1 MKSKLIVLIT
11 ILSAVTL
18 CIACNGNAET
28 KNDNDEK
35 DSIVQEEINPLD
47 TFAYTD
53 YNSVARI
60 LAGKYPD
67 DSLFLVDVVN
77 SSKFNYHISSFD
89 NTWED
94 HSKELEKVTAW
105 SNQYLEN
112 EDTVFYPFGGP
123 DFNYLDAV
131 FPNCKFTV
139 LIGLEKGGKIPFS
152 DSLSVAQYDKILD
165 MVTHTIVTNVGFSFF
180 RTKSMAVDLAG
191 YLEGT
196 LPIVMMFMS
205 RHGFDVINVNHVFI
219 NDNGEFEYTN
229 PDQVW
234 AYTMDKDYQDA
245 YEVIY
250 KKPEEK
256 EYRKLVYMSMD
267 VSDDE
272 INQQTF
278 PLMMQNYFKNQT
290 TFLKAA
296 SYLLDRAAFN
306 IVKSYIL
313 DNSHKIISVPSGLQF
328 RDVDSTWNVDLYG
341 YYTGPIR
348 LFYDRQQNDLKQAYK
363 DGEPIEIDFLFD
375 YYTGSPS
382 LYVATK
388 KED

>member
-1 MKSKLIVLIT
+1 MKIKILT
-11 ILSAVTL
+11 ILIIVSGIVAV
-18 CIACNGNAET
+18 ISCNNARSDEEKKET
-28 KNDNDEK
+28 
-35 DSIVQEEINPLD
+35 EETVVVEEETNPLD

-53 YNSVARI
+53 YNSVAKI

-67 DSLFLVDVVN
+67 DSLFLVDIVN
-77 SSKFNYHISSFD
+77 SSKFNYHISSFN
-89 NTWED
+89 NTWEE
-94 HSKELEKVTAW
+94 HSKELAKVTAW
-105 SNQYLEN
+105 SGQYLEN

-165 MVTHTIVTNVGFSFF
+165 MVTQTIVTNVGFSFF
-180 RTKSMAVDLAG
+180 RTKSMAVDLKG

-205 RHGFDVINVNHVFI
+205 RHGFDVINVNPVFI

-250 KKPEEK
+250 KKPGED

-278 PLMMQNYFKNQT
+278 PLMMQNYFSNQT

-296 SYLLDRAAFN
+296 SYLLDRTSFN
-306 IVKSYIL
+306 IMKSYIL
-313 DNSHKIISVPSGLQF
+313 ENSHKIITGPSGLQY
-328 RDVDSTWNVDLYG
+328 RDVDSTWNVDFYG

-348 LFYDRQQNDLKQAYK
+348 LFYDRQQPELKEAYK
-363 DGEPIEIDFLFD
+363 NGEPIEIDFLFD

-388 KED
+388 K